1 MLQEKDNVLDTNTV
15 RVHSPCFFGTTVVL
29 IDRSTDACRRERYT
43 DVLPVTTTSN
53 LSGIKL
59 NLSYSSSTNTSTNT
73 GCLTYPYV

>member
-43 DVLPVTTTSN
+43 YVLPVTTTSN